1 MVSGINSLGI
11 TKEQY
16 NAFLERN
23 RKHDKLN
30 NALKYGAAGTGVTLL
45 GAYAANSVINN
56 PNTSFVKGV
65 DKSLTRGA
73 EFFANGEIKDV
84 SQKAKKYAGEIFT
97 KIENKIPENKVTNK
111 LGEIFSKA
119 KNIFNKG
126 INKAK
131 EFVAPLWN
139 KVKGPV
145 TNVFNKVKTK
155 AADLLTKFAKM
166 PGQYK
171 VAGLIGALVLGTLGE
186 IVTQK
191 AYNDGKIDEKYT
203 QVK

>member
-23 RKHDKLN
+23 RKRDKLN

-73 EFFANGEIKDV
+73 EFF
-84 SQKAKKYAGEIFT
+84 F
-97 KIENKIPENKVTNK
+97 
-111 LGEIFSKA
+111 F
-119 KNIFNKG
+119 F
-126 INKAK
+126 
-131 EFVAPLWN
+131 
-139 KVKGPV
+139 
-145 TNVFNKVKTK
+145 
-155 AADLLTKFAKM
+155 
-166 PGQYK
+166 
-171 VAGLIGALVLGTLGE
+171 
-186 IVTQK
+186 
-191 AYNDGKIDEKYT
+191 
-203 QVK
+203 